1 MVKIFPKDIP
11 LKVAIKI
18 FSELDITD
26 LCHCSQVNHAW
37 NKLLDHPR
45 IWIPICFSLGLPVN
59 PKSKD
64 PLSFK
69 RGVQAFK
76 QNISSKGFD
85 EGLVNGRI
93 PTSVVRELLNSPLSY
108 HMVDSIGPCGWSL
121 KRGEILIKTWKK
133 RWFVIRNGCLIYFK
147 SRKMDELPIGLF
159 VLGQDIVSAKV
170 KPGWIKVSS
179 TNGPLISFKLVG
191 DGSLERTLREF
202 VYICTEIESEVNDW
216 MIALR

>member
-1 MVKIFPKDIP
+1 MVKLFPKDIP
-11 LKVAIKI
+11 LKAALKI
-18 FSELDITD
+18 FSELDIKD
-26 LCHCSQVNHAW
+26 LCHCSQVNHTW
-37 NKLLDHPR
+37 NKLLNHPR

-85 EGLVNGRI
+85 EGLISGQI
-93 PTSVVRELLNSPLSY
+93 PSSVVRELLNSPLSY

-159 VLGQDIVSAKV
+159 ILGQDIAVAKV
-170 KPGWIKVSS
+170 KPGWIRVSS
-179 TNGPLISFKLVG
+179 TNGPLVSFKLLG

-202 VYICTEIESEVNDW
+202 VYICTEVESEVNDW